1 MSTLKFS
8 KMHGLG
14 NDFVVIDAVNQQFD
28 SNKLPIKELANRHT
42 GIGFD
47 QLLIIEPADNAD
59 FFCRIF
65 NSDASQAEQ
74 CGNGLRCVASY
85 IYQKALATKKQI
97 TLATK
102 AGVFN
107 AVIHD
112 NGQVQIDMGVP
123 MFEPS
128 EIPYKSDTRKAVYTL
143 ETPQRPSLELN
154 ILSMGNP
161 HAILNVTNLNNFP
174 VNEIGQQVATHPAFP
189 QSTNVGFMEII
200 DRQQIR
206 LRTFER
212 GAGETNACGSNACA
226 AVVAGI
232 MNNTLDKT
240 VKVQLRLGE
249 LQIDWLEKTRPVRM
263 TGPAVN
269 IFEGEFQL
277 GR

>member
-1 MSTLKFS
+1 
-8 KMHGLG
+8 MHGLG

-28 SNKLPIKELANRHT
+28 LNNLPITQLAQRHT

-47 QLLIIEPADNAD
+47 QLLIIYPADNAD

-65 NSDASQAEQ
+65 NSDGSQAEQ

-85 IYQKALATKKQI
+85 IYQKGLAAKKEM

-107 AVIHD
+107 ALIQEQ
-112 NGQVQIDMGVP
+112 GLVQIDMGVP
-123 MFEPS
+123 AFEPN
-128 EIPYKSDTRKAVYTL
+128 EIPFKADARKPVYTL
-143 ETPQRPSLELN
+143 ETPQRPSLEMN

-161 HAILNVTNLNNFP
+161 HAILNVINLNDFP
-174 VNEIGQQVATHPAFP
+174 VNEIGLQVASHPAFP
-189 QSTNVGFMEII
+189 QSTNVGFMEIV

-212 GAGETNACGSNACA
+212 GTGETNACGSNACA

-240 VKVQLRLGE
+240 VKVHLRLGE

-277 GR
+277 GH